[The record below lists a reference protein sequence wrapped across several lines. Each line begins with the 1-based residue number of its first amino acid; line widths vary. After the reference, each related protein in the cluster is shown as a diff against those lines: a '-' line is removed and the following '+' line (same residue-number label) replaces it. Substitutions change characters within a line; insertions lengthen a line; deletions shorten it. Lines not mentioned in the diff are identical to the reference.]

1 MWEGR
6 ANGRWEVGVV
16 TKGQHKGSL
25 WWKYLPCGGG
35 CMNLHMQQNC
45 RQLNIYT
52 CRHKWVKENWVN
64 LSKIAGLFQYLY
76 SCDIVLQFWKEE
88 SSFPERCSSK
98 RASWLTKDVLLN
110 TLCWAGDP
118 ATCNTQ
124 LQKLPATLQQQIIQN
139 HVPII
144 LNIEENIRWSLT
156 PESTIPFS
164 NKDSTL
170 FGIYLL
176 LLEC

>member
-1 MWEGR
+1 MGGGR
-6 ANGRWEVGVV
+6 GYNRATQGILVMKVS
-16 TKGQHKGSL
+16 SL
-25 WWKYLPCGGG
+25 WWWMHELTHATKL
-35 CMNLHMQQNC
+35 QT
-45 RQLNIYT
+45 NIYT

-170 FGIYLL
+170 FSIYLL